1 MKKIL
6 FGTTAL
12 VAAGLVTSAHAAEK
26 IKLGV
31 SGYMWQEV
39 GVADSRAGQT
49 TVNLVSNTEVH
60 FKGSTTLDNGLTIG
74 ADIQLEGNSQ
84 AADQIDESYA
94 WIESKTWGKV
104 ILGTENGVGD
114 LITTHAPGVG
124 PMGIDGSNA
133 TYWFTNTGSAAPTS
147 IDASDS
153 GDNEKL
159 TYISPKLGGMFQ
171 AGVSYTPSTDAE
183 DGKGPSANT
192 SLHNVV
198 EGTLLLDTDIAGF
211 GVRSSVSA
219 LHGSNQGAN
228 NRTVYSAGLNV
239 SYAGFT
245 VGGGWGRRINKG
257 ATTDGSAYN
266 IGVSYATGPYG
277 LSLGYHNGT
286 ANGSNGDNG
295 SEDGFTATELAM
307 SYKISDGVD
316 FKSGVSYVQFEQ
328 DVETNPLNGGGNGYE
343 NDGWIWIN
351 GIYLSF

>member
-84 AADQIDESYA
+84 GGDQIDESYA

-183 DGKGPSANT
+183 DGKAPSANT

-245 VGGGWGRRINKG
+245 VGGGWGRRIK
-257 ATTDGSAYN
+257 
-266 IGVSYATGPYG
+266 
-277 LSLGYHNGT
+277 
-286 ANGSNGDNG
+286 NGDNG
-295 SEDGFTATELAM
+295 AEDGFTATELAM